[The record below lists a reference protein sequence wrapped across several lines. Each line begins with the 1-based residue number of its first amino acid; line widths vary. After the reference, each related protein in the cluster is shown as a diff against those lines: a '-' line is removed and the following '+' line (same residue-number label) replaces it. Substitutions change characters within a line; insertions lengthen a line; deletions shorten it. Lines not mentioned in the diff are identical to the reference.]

1 MPSNDS
7 QWTKQ
12 LCSCFY
18 ILLQFLW
25 TYYTSSNDDDNNNN
39 ASASYAS
46 TSNASASYASAS
58 NASASDTNTKSYRI
72 NPGTNNNCCTAR
84 KGL

>member
-1 MPSNDS
+1 MPSYDS

-12 LCSCFY
+12 LCRCFY

-25 TYYTSSNDDDNNNN
+25 TYYTSSNDDDDKNNN
-39 ASASYAS
+39 ASASNAS
-46 TSNASASYASAS
+46 TSNVDASDT
-58 NASASDTNTKSYRI
+58 SASDTNTKSYRI